1 MSVCILMNNK
11 NKFKVEG
18 TLEDWVQKIKTEQ
31 VFEISPTIYVVSNN
45 ISEVYLDEKPQNDI
59 KEKKSKK
66 KK

>member
-18 TLEDWVQKIKTEQ
+18 TLEDWIQKIKTEQ

-45 ISEVYLDEKPQNDI
+45 ISELYLYEKPQNDI